1 MPRRNLII
9 IALATFL
16 SLVCYHRAARNRYVG
31 TLTEV
36 MNIINSQYVD
46 PVDTRA
52 LFEGAMEGMVS
63 TLDPYSGYVNP
74 DEYNRLRETLDQEF
88 GGVGIVVELN
98 PETKRLTVMTPLVG
112 TPAYKAG
119 LRSGDQIIG
128 INGKDTEGMTLE
140 DSVELMRGPE
150 GSSVTLKLLRPEQP
164 EPFEVTLKRARIPI
178 ESVLGDRRR
187 QDGSW
192 VFHLED
198 HPNIGYIRL
207 TNFGKDTA
215 EELQAALQSF
225 REPGNHIE
233 GLILDLRG
241 NAGGLL
247 DAAIET
253 CDLFLDG
260 GVIVTTRGRGGV
272 ERASYSATPGVELG
286 KDVPMVV
293 LIDKYSASASEI
305 VAGCLQ
311 DQGRAVIAG
320 QRSWGKG
327 TVQNVLPLEGN
338 RSALRLT
345 IASYWRPS
353 GKDIHKRKDAK
364 DIDDWGVRPEPEL
377 EVNLTNEQAA
387 AVANARRERDIKTI
401 NGDEEAEAKELE
413 TQTPPDAPQ
422 PPPDDEDAV
431 KSDEPKAG
439 EANKT
444 APSPPPAA
452 VDLQLQKAVE
462 YLEQKIRERTMGA
475 KQA

>member
-1 MPRRNLII
+1 MPRRNLLII
-9 IALATFL
+9 FLAAFL
-16 SLVCYHRAARNRYVG
+16 SIACYHRAARNRYVG
-31 TLTEV
+31 TLSEV
-36 MNIINSQYVD
+36 MNIIETQYVD
-46 PVDTRA
+46 PVDSRA
-52 LFEGAMEGMVS
+52 LFEGAMEGMVGQ
-63 TLDPYSGYVNP
+63 LDSYSGFVTP
-74 DEYNRLRETLDQEF
+74 GEYNRLRENLDQEF

-119 LRSGDQIIG
+119 LRSGDQIIE
-128 INGKDTEGMTLE
+128 IDGKDTEGMTLE

-150 GSSVTLKLLRPEQP
+150 GSEVRLKLLRADAA
-164 EPFEVTLKRARIPI
+164 EPIQVTLNRARIPI

-187 QDGSW
+187 ADGSW
-192 VFHLED
+192 VYRLED

-207 TNFGKDTA
+207 TTFGKDTP
-215 EELQAALQSF
+215 EELKKALQGY
-225 REPGNHIE
+225 RQPGNHIE

-247 DAAIET
+247 DAAVET

-260 GVIVTTRGRGGV
+260 GIIVTTRGRGGV
-272 ERASYSATPGVELG
+272 ERASFSATPGVELG

-293 LIDKYSASASEI
+293 LVDKYSASASEI

-311 DQGRAVIAG
+311 DQGRAVVGG

-364 DIDDWGVRPEPEL
+364 DTDDWGVRPDPAL
-377 EVNLTNEQAA
+377 EVNLSTEQATQIA
-387 AVANARRERDIKTI
+387 KARRQRDIQPLEGTS
-401 NGDEEAEAKELE
+401 GDSSSTEPAKDAGMEGDDSAKESNNATE
-413 TQTPPDAPQ
+413 ADGN
-422 PPPDDEDAV
+422 
-431 KSDEPKAG
+431 G
-439 EANKT
+439 EASVAKPLT
-444 APSPPPAA
+444 QIDP
-452 VDLQLQKAVE
+452 QLQKAVE
-462 YLEQKIRERTMGA
+462 FLEQKIEEHTSGDKRA
-475 KQA
+475 

>member
-1 MPRRNLII
+1 MPRRNLLVIF
-9 IALATFL
+9 LAAFL
-16 SLVCYHRAARNRYVG
+16 SIVCYHRAARNRYVG
-31 TLTEV
+31 TLSEV
-36 MNIINSQYVD
+36 MNVITSQYVD
-46 PVDTRA
+46 PVDSRA

-63 TLDPYSGYVNP
+63 QLDPYSGYVNP
-74 DEYNRLRETLDQEF
+74 EEYDRLRENLDQEF

-98 PETKRLTVMTPLVG
+98 PETKRLTVMTPLMG

-119 LRSGDQIIG
+119 LRSGDQIIE
-128 INGKDTEGMTLE
+128 IDGKDTEGMTLE

-150 GSSVTLKLLRPEQP
+150 GSDVRLKLLRADVA
-164 EPFEVTLKRARIPI
+164 EPIAVTLQRARIPI

-187 QDGSW
+187 EDGSW
-192 VFHLED
+192 IYHLQD

-207 TNFGKDTA
+207 TTFGKDTA
-215 EELQAALQSF
+215 EELKAALHSF

-247 DAAIET
+247 EAAVDT
-253 CDLFLDG
+253 CDLFLND

-272 ERASYSATPGVELG
+272 ERASFSATPGVELG

-293 LIDKYSASASEI
+293 LVDKYSASASEI

-311 DQGRAVIAG
+311 DHGRAVVGG

-364 DIDDWGVRPEPEL
+364 DTDDWGVRPDPEL
-377 EVNLTNEQAA
+377 EVNLTNEQATQIA
-387 AVANARRERDIKTI
+387 KARRQRDIQPISSDSGET
-401 NGDEEAEAKELE
+401 ESAE
-413 TQTPPDAPQ
+413 DNQ
-422 PPPDDEDAV
+422 P
-431 KSDEPKAG
+431 EPKDD
-439 EANKT
+439 
-444 APSPPPAA
+444 AA
-452 VDLQLQKAVE
+452 LKPMSTVDPQLQKAVE
-462 YLEQKIRERTMGA
+462 YLKEKIEQRMAE
-475 KQA
+475 QAA

>member
-1 MPRRNLII
+1 MPRRNLLVIF
-9 IALATFL
+9 IAAIASIL
-16 SLVCYHRAARNRYVG
+16 CYHRAARNRYIG
-31 TLTEV
+31 TLGEV
-36 MNIINSQYVD
+36 MNIVNTQYVD
-46 PVDTRA
+46 PVDSRA

-63 TLDPYSGYVNP
+63 QLDPYSGYVNP
-74 DEYNRLRETLDQEF
+74 DEYNRLRENLDQEF
-88 GGVGIVVELN
+88 GGVGIVVEMN

-119 LRSGDQIIG
+119 LRSGDQIVE

-140 DSVELMRGPE
+140 DSVQLMRGPE
-150 GSSVTLKLLRPEQP
+150 GSKVDLKLLRTDVA
-164 EPFEVTLKRARIPI
+164 EPIEVTLERARIPI

-187 QDGSW
+187 ADGSW
-192 VFHLED
+192 IYRLEE
-198 HPNIGYIRL
+198 HPNLGYIRL
-207 TNFGKDTA
+207 TTFGKDTA
-215 EELQAALQSF
+215 EELKKALQEY

-247 DAAIET
+247 DAAVET
-253 CDLFLDG
+253 CDVFLDG
-260 GVIVTTRGRGGV
+260 GIIVTTRGRGGV
-272 ERASYSATPGVELG
+272 ERASFSATPGVELG

-311 DQGRAVIAG
+311 DQGRAVVAG

-364 DIDDWGVRPEPEL
+364 DSDDWGVRPDPEL
-377 EVNLTNEQAA
+377 EVNLTTEEAA
-387 AVANARRERDIKTI
+387 KIAKARRQRDIQPFERESEKNQPPGDAGKTI
-401 NGDEEAEAKELE
+401 DPAGKAPEDVAEDGATEASKD
-413 TQTPPDAPQ
+413 PVDA
-422 PPPDDEDAV
+422 A
-431 KSDEPKAG
+431 
-439 EANKT
+439 T
-444 APSPPPAA
+444 
-452 VDLQLQKAVE
+452 VDPQLQRAIE
-462 YLEQKIRERTMGA
+462 YLETAIEAHTARS
-475 KQA
+475 